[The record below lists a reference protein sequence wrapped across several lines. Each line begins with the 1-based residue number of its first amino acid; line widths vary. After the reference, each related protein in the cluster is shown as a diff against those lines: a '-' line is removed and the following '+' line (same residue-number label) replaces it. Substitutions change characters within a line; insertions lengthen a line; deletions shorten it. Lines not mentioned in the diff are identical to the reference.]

1 MYGPCNEICPQNM
14 AFLFMVQY
22 LYFRILM
29 DLLFCL
35 PHYSKYMQVQHGY
48 GSIPIDTF
56 LVGWTS
62 IYQLFWCSPGVQGFD
77 PSPHDDLSIYVH
89 GLPLPISSSYPTSAL
104 VEATAPCA
112 LLRSSS
118 NAWLDFLGKRLLH
131 KVWSEMG
138 HTPERLNNIW
148 QILAQKKI
156 HHWMLGAP
164 LFQRIYHCYHFE
176 VLQQWN
182 SRTHAVAHASGC
194 SWLCWYAHQGETD
207 MTLDG

>member
-1 MYGPCNEICPQNM
+1 MNIHLP
-14 AFLFMVQY
+14 A
-22 LYFRILM
+22 ILM
-29 DLLFCL
+29 FTRGTRFW
-35 PHYSKYMQVQHGY
+35 P
-48 GSIPIDTF
+48 IPTWWSFDIRSWF
-56 LVGWTS
+56 AASNIFQLSNVRFGWS
-62 IYQLFWCSPGVQGFD
+62 NSP
-77 PSPHDDLSIYVH
+77 LR
-89 GLPLPISSSYPTSAL
+89 AM
-104 VEATAPCA
+104 
-112 LLRSSS
+112 RSSS

-138 HTPERLNNIW
+138 HTPERLNIW